1 MAPHPPAREEQ
12 QVPRILVLHLG
23 GDDPRKNTA
32 LKMIRAGLARRINRI
47 PRGALVLD
55 PGSPSPVSASDR
67 AAVESRGIVVV
78 DASWRRLRLPR
89 GGLRRRLPLLLAANP
104 VNYGKPFLL
113 SSLEAVAAALL
124 LTGHR
129 EEAEQLLGLYKWG
142 RSFLELNQRLI
153 ERYEGKTALEVIEEE
168 CRIIEE
174 LAGESLEHCD
184 AAALHEIYQKIM
196 LSYSEKGR

>member
-1 MAPHPPAREEQ
+1 
-12 QVPRILVLHLG
+12 VPRVLVLHLG
-23 GDDPRKNTA
+23 GDDPKKNTA
-32 LKMIRAGLARRINRI
+32 LKMIRVGLARRINRI

-55 PGSPSPVSASDR
+55 PGSPTPVSASDR
-67 AAVESRGIVVV
+67 AAVESRGIVVI

-142 RSFLELNQRLI
+142 RIFLELNKRFI
-153 ERYEGKTALEVIEEE
+153 ERYEGKTALEIIEEE
-168 CRIIEE
+168 CHIIEE
-174 LAGESLEHCD
+174 LAGESIEHCD
-184 AAALHEIYQKIM
+184 AAAIHKIYQKIIR
-196 LSYSEKGR
+196 SYSEKGR